1 MPASSSRSVYRM
13 LTYCDPPLAMVRQ
26 ATLRRTAVVERLL
39 QRVEDEARMGRP
51 RDPPADDA
59 TGEDVDD
66 ESGVDEPLPGRDVGE
81 ILSANS
87 DVPAEFER

>member
-1 MPASSSRSVYRM
+1 
-13 LTYCDPPLAMVRQ
+13 
-26 ATLRRTAVVERLL
+26 VERLL
-39 QRVEDEARMGRP
+39 QRVEDEASMGRP
-51 RDPPADDA
+51 RHSPADDA
-59 TGEDVDD
+59 AREDVND